1 MREAIRRHQTPAG
14 RCRRR
19 TGIHTR
25 GTAATQSDAIRR
37 NQTQSDVPASI
48 RREELQRGVRVGGG
62 EPGGLLQ
69 PPSDRIEL
77 RSSLGGCGGSRVART
92 PQGALCRAPL
102 HRLWREGEAR
112 DLRLVRGL
120 GVAKG
125 LREGGIGAAE
135 GQGLGGRTPRQ
146 SRGNAHLH
154 IVVIVDGLRR
164 RSLVGDRR
172 HPLDGWRRHR
182 LLLLLIQRRLP
193 FDCLWARPHI
203 ELRLMR
209 RLAVPEALW
218 RESES
223 TASREPFGGWREA
236 FVCCAPCARTP
247 RGRGRSTPARVP
259 PRACRAPAAS
269 AWQAPERQPQ

>member
-77 RSSLGGCGGSRVART
+77 RSSLGGCGGRRVART

-112 DLRLVRGL
+112 DLRLVGGL

-135 GQGLGGRTPRQ
+135 GGAGARRTDAAPVTGECAPPHRGHSRRASSPQLG
-146 SRGNAHLH
+146 
-154 IVVIVDGLRR
+154 R
-164 RSLVGDRR
+164 RSAAPTRR
-172 HPLDGWRRHR
+172 
-182 LLLLLIQRRLP
+182 
-193 FDCLWARPHI
+193 
-203 ELRLMR
+203 
-209 RLAVPEALW
+209 VEA
-218 RESES
+218 
-223 TASREPFGGWREA
+223 
-236 FVCCAPCARTP
+236 
-247 RGRGRSTPARVP
+247 
-259 PRACRAPAAS
+259 APAA
-269 AWQAPERQPQ
+269 AAAYTAAAAV